1 MSHITIN
8 NEDCFITM
16 SNMPEQS
23 IDVVMTSPFYN
34 TNKKQSSTKFK
45 VTDCKPGSFPYYRY
59 DTAIDRMSNDE
70 YDAFTIRLFNNLDR
84 VLKPNGTVLYN
95 ISYGNENTEGM
106 FTAIYHI
113 IRDTPF
119 TVADVIT
126 WRKQKAMPNNCSK
139 NRLTRICEWV
149 IVFCRKSELK
159 TFYAN
164 KPIASYRKS
173 GQAMYSSVS
182 NYVEARN
189 NDGVCPYNK
198 STYSSELCCKLLKV
212 YAPPA
217 SLVYDP
223 FTGSGT
229 TGVACIK
236 LGLDFIGSE
245 ISEQQVEYARRRCS
259 DTREELNV

>member
-1 MSHITIN
+1 MICEIN
-8 NEDCFITM
+8 NEDCFVTM
-16 SNMPEQS
+16 SGMPEHTVD
-23 IDVVMTSPFYN
+23 IVMTSPFYN
-34 TNKKQSSTKFK
+34 TNKKQSSTKLK
-45 VTDCKPGSFPYYRY
+45 VTDCKPGNFPYYRY
-59 DTAIDRMSNDE
+59 DSAIDTMSNAE
-70 YDAFTIRLFNNLDR
+70 YDDFTVRLFNSFNR

-95 ISYGNENTEGM
+95 LSYGNENTEGM

-119 TVADVIT
+119 TVADVIS

-164 KPIASYRKS
+164 KPIKSYHKS
-173 GQAMYSSVS
+173 GQAMYSSVY

-198 STYSSELCCKLLKV
+198 STYSSELCCKLLKI
-212 YAPPA
+212 YAP
-217 SLVYDP
+217 LYHL
-223 FTGSGT
+223 FTT
-229 TGVACIK
+229 LLPVPV
-236 LGLDFIGSE
+236 
-245 ISEQQVEYARRRCS
+245 QQE
-259 DTREELNV
+259 